1 MGGSLAGGLRFRDW
15 FGGGVLGGCLVPE
28 AFEVG
33 VLAVERLDEQL
44 DVFQGA
50 GRGSVEEAGDVVRG
64 QEAG

>member
-1 MGGSLAGGLRFRDW
+1 M
-15 FGGGVLGGCLVPE
+15 PE